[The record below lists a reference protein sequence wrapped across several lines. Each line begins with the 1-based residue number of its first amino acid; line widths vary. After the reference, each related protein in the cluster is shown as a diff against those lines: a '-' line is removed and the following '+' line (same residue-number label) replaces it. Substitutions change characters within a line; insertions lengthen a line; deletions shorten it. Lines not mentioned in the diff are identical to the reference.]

1 MAIFHYARI
10 STDSQDISNQAL
22 QVEQAGFKVDAYYE
36 DVGVSGTLPAMQRK
50 GFKEMMA
57 ALQAGDTVITVEV
70 SRIGRSTSDVLDI
83 VAKLTKM
90 NVKLRIL
97 NFSGIDLCSPMGE
110 LVLTVMA
117 ACATFERSLLV
128 ERTHAGLERAKSEGK
143 VFGAVLKLPPESL
156 QQAYK
161 WIGEKVKH
169 EDIAHRLNIGVA
181 TLYNLKKNWM
191 NSEESLCEYKKHY
204 EKQQIQIAISRRA
217 KKKKSRRYEAQQM

>member
-10 STDSQDISNQAL
+10 STDTQDISNQAL

-50 GFKEMMA
+50 GFKQMMA
-57 ALQAGDTVITVEV
+57 ALKENDTVITVEV

-128 ERTHAGLERAKSEGK
+128 ERTHAGLARARAENK
-143 VFGAVLKLPPESL
+143 VLGAKFKLPPESL
-156 QQAYK
+156 QQAHK
-161 WIGEKVKH
+161 WMAENVKH
-169 EDIAHRLNIGVA
+169 QDIAHRLNIGVA
-181 TLYNLKKNWM
+181 TLYNLKREFMGSVEKM
-191 NSEESLCEYKKHY
+191 QEYK
-204 EKQQIQIAISRRA
+204 Q
-217 KKKKSRRYEAQQM
+217 RYEAQQSQLKGSEL

>member
-50 GFKEMMA
+50 GFKQMMA
-57 ALQAGDTVITVEV
+57 ALKEGDTVITVEV

-128 ERTHAGLERAKSEGK
+128 ERTHAGLARAKSEGK
-143 VFGAVLKLPPESL
+143 VLGKRFKLPPESL
-156 QQAYK
+156 QQAHK
-161 WIGEKVKH
+161 WMTENVKH
-169 EDIAHRLNIGVA
+169 QDIAHRLNIGVA
-181 TLYNLKKNWM
+181 TLYNLKRDFM
-191 NSEESLCEYKKHY
+191 GSSEKMQEYK
-204 EKQQIQIAISRRA
+204 Q
-217 KKKKSRRYEAQQM
+217 RYEAQQIQLKGKLS

>member
-10 STDSQDISNQAL
+10 STDTQDISNQAL

-36 DVGVSGTLPAMQRK
+36 DVGVSGTLPALQRK
-50 GFKEMMA
+50 GFKEMMS

-128 ERTHAGLERAKSEGK
+128 ERTHAGLARAKSEGK
-143 VFGAVLKLPPESL
+143 VLGAKLKLTPESL
-156 QQAYK
+156 QQAHK

-181 TLYNLKKNWM
+181 TLYNLKRDWM
-191 NSEESLCEYKKHY
+191 RSSEKMQEYK
-204 EKQQIQIAISRRA
+204 Q
-217 KKKKSRRYEAQQM
+217 RYEAQQMQLKGKSYE